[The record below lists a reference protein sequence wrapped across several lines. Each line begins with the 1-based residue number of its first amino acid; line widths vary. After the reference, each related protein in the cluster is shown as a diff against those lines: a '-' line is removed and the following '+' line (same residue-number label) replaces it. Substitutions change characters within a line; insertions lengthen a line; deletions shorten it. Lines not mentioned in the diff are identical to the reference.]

1 MAGASV
7 TPAVL
12 AFAVIFALMKAD
24 LSAFAWGDYLMFGI
38 FIAAM
43 VWLSLPPRDK
53 AAGHEQS
60 GQNVAFRLG
69 KALNRVRR
77 GHSG

>member
-1 MAGASV
+1 MAGLSV
-7 TPAVL
+7 SPIVL
-12 AFAVIFALMKAD
+12 AFAVLFALAKAD

-43 VWLSLPPRDK
+43 IWLSLPRRDHP
-53 AAGHEQS
+53 AGHQQAGERI
-60 GQNVAFRLG
+60 AFRLG